1 MRFREASFNWQQFS
15 NLFIA
20 FVAILSLGLMPFL
33 VEGGESAIP
42 ELNWVAGSD
51 WLNVKEYGAVGDGV
65 ADDTAALQSIFFNL
79 EAGEVIYFPPG
90 VYRITDELMIGKDK
104 DTTDREA
111 RFLGN
116 AFYGHGAS
124 TVLRYDGA
132 QGKSLLRIA
141 GMLHYRMIGL
151 TMDGAGLAARGIFY
165 KNGARFQTH
174 LFHQYILLRDFTEH
188 GLYFG
193 PLGDDPGGASAETVF
208 KQMVFDNCGT
218 GIAFLN
224 FNDYNFTFEG
234 CTFRENSRMA
244 IECKNG
250 NFYVRNCRFENNALD
265 MYANPEHSTSI
276 RRSVSV
282 GSGSFLKYANGVSPV
297 TVENCLVVDWREP
310 YAITSSGAPMTLFDN
325 RFESSQEKSAV
336 VSAGVEQAVLSANN
350 TFTGAQQ
357 LFAVDS
363 PGMVRAELPKPS
375 KLQLSRDTVFI
386 PDSVKLPEKMF
397 DVKVDFGA
405 HGDGIAD
412 DTEAIQA
419 AIDAARAYQGYAI
432 AYMPKGT
439 YRTTRTLQVKGSD
452 YAFGGS
458 GLYSVVEFDGAPDD
472 DAIRVEADGMLVLDA
487 FSVDR
492 KNLDLHKIYKEGRFQ
507 DKEVLVSDF
516 AGKGADIRQVSTGTT
531 SFVHYHTVYVAGK
544 YKEIPFILGLKLDGL
559 GHRDLVNLE
568 SIEGNVHVLNSGDA
582 TILHTSGYEGTVW
595 LNGQNGKGFFGI
607 MTRLAT
613 HAEHALYIEN
623 SHSLVASDFYI
634 EQAPPESTL
643 FIGHEEDVPGRL
655 TLGFVKTDKS
665 ILVDGYLGSVNLIAT
680 QFYGVKEERGIE
692 VLSGTPDLGIFG
704 SFLYLKG
711 FYVSPESQVINS
723 MGTSARSEF
732 NEANFE
738 LNEVKKPDAI
748 YPVIQDLRQ
757 LGKVDWAFNYL
768 FVLAP

>member
-1 MRFREASFNWQQFS
+1 MRFREASFNWQQAA
-15 NLFIA
+15 NLLLA
-20 FVAILSLGLMPFL
+20 FVAILSLGLLSPR

-51 WLNVKEYGAVGDGV
+51 WLNVQAHGAVGDGL
-65 ADDTAALQSIFFNL
+65 ADDTAALQSIFSNL
-79 EAGEVIYFPPG
+79 EAGDVIYFPPG
-90 VYRITDELMIGKDK
+90 VYRITDELVIGKAL
-104 DTTDREA
+104 DTTDRES
-111 RFLGN
+111 RLLGN

-132 QGKSLLRIA
+132 PGKSLIRIG

-151 TMDGAGLAARGIFY
+151 TLDGAGLAARGVFY

-208 KQMVFDNCGT
+208 KQMVFDHCGT

-297 TVENCLVVDWREP
+297 TVENCLVVDWQDAN
-310 YAITSSGAPMTLFDN
+310 AITSSGAPITLFDN
-325 RFESSQEKSAV
+325 RFESSQKKTAV
-336 VSAGVEQAVLSANN
+336 VSAHSQQQVLSANN

-363 PGMVRAELPKPS
+363 PNVVRAELPKPS

-386 PDSVKLPEKMF
+386 PDSVNLPEKMF

-405 HGDGIAD
+405 QGDGVAD

-419 AIDAARAYQGYAI
+419 AIDAAAAYEGYAI

-458 GLYSVVEFDGAPDD
+458 GLYSVLEFDGAPDD
-472 DAIRVEADGMLVLDA
+472 DAIRVEADGILVLDA

-492 KNLDLHKIYKEGRFQ
+492 KNLDLHKTYKEGRFKDQ
-507 DKEVLVSDF
+507 EVLVSGF
-516 AGKGADIRQVSTGTT
+516 TGKGADIRQVSTGKT

-568 SIEGNVHVLNSGDA
+568 SIEGNVHVLDSGDA

-595 LNGQNGKGFFGI
+595 VNGQNGKGFLGI

-613 HAEHALYIEN
+613 HAEHALYIED

-643 FIGHEEDVPGRL
+643 FMGQAEDVPGRL
-655 TLGFVKTDKS
+655 TLGFVKTDKN
-665 ILVDGYLGSVNLIAT
+665 ILVDGYQGSVNLFAT
-680 QFYGVKEERGIE
+680 QFYGAKNERGIE
-692 VLSGTPDLGIFG
+692 VLCGEPDLAMFG

-711 FYVSPESQVINS
+711 FYVSPETQVINS
-723 MGTSARSEF
+723 LGNSAQSEF
-732 NEANFE
+732 NQADFE
-738 LNEVKKPDAI
+738 LNEVKDLSAL
-748 YPVIQDLRQ
+748 YPVVLDLRR